1 MKYTR
6 REEKCTYTR
15 LTLELGIVTQVMGIF
30 SLTAPGCQDR
40 DLSKN
45 SVEVKGAFRKGK
57 TSQEFPTWKLM
68 GNQHK
73 LASVQK
79 WRFSSLNTTQSS
91 SPAAQTWLHGQLGA
105 HPQWREP
112 LSHQSRVLLLWEE
125 TPMLRKEE
133 EGWVQRDAPPS
144 TPGPFPIQVLQVSCW
159 NLLHF
164 LIQPAPNCSWKPC
177 QQKRRWPN
185 IV

>member
-15 LTLELGIVTQVMGIF
+15 LTLELGLVTQVMGAF
-30 SLTAPGCQDR
+30 PVTAPGCQDR

-73 LASVQK
+73 LASLQK
-79 WRFSSLNTTQSS
+79 WRFSSLNTAQPS

-105 HPQWREP
+105 HPQWSLCLTSQEFYCSGKRLQCWERRRRAECRGM
-112 LSHQSRVLLLWEE
+112 LHLL
-125 TPMLRKEE
+125 PR
-133 EGWVQRDAPPS
+133 
-144 TPGPFPIQVLQVSCW
+144 GPFPFRFCRYLVGICFISSF
-159 NLLHF
+159 NLL
-164 LIQPAPNCSWKPC
+164 LTAPENLASRKGGGP
-177 QQKRRWPN
+177 
-185 IV
+185 I

>member
-1 MKYTR
+1 
-6 REEKCTYTR
+6 
-15 LTLELGIVTQVMGIF
+15 MGTF
-30 SLTAPGCQDR
+30 PVTAPGCQDR

-73 LASVQK
+73 LAPLQK

-91 SPAAQTWLHGQLGA
+91 SLAAQTWLHGQLGA
-105 HPQWREP
+105 HNGESLCLTSQD
-112 LSHQSRVLLLWEE
+112 LLLWEE

-133 EGWVQRDAPPS
+133 EGWVRWDAPAS
-144 TPGPFPIQVLQVSCW
+144 TLGPFPIQVLQVSCW

-164 LIQPAPNCSWKPC
+164 LLNLLLTAPENLASR
-177 QQKRRWPN
+177 KRGSP
-185 IV
+185 I